1 MTKPKRV
8 VISWSSGKDSTLT
21 LERLN
26 ENPDYQVVGLYTT
39 YVGKE
44 VPFQVTT
51 FINRPSLMHY
61 KVVG

>member
-44 VPFQVTT
+44 VPFQAT
-51 FINRPSLMHY
+51 
-61 KVVG
+61 